1 MPDRETR
8 AGLIFLSP
16 NAIGFLVF
24 HAIAIVAALGLSL
37 TDWDVLTRPSF
48 IGLANYRQLAI
59 DPVFRVAARNTGVYV
74 AVVVP
79 IGVALALALAIGF
92 QHIRH
97 ALYPLRLAF
106 LLPTVVS
113 AVAVAVVW
121 RWIYHTDYGLLNAGL
136 SSLGVRAV
144 PWLSSSDWALASVML
159 VAVWKGIGFDLIVFL
174 AGMRAIPTHLFEAAA
189 LDGASGW
196 QRFWHVT
203 LPLLAPTTFFV
214 TVLSVIRA
222 AQVFDLAY
230 VLTGGGPANATNTI
244 VLAIYQSAFQ
254 LLNMGYAAAAAWVLF
269 LFVALATFIQT
280 RVQPGWAYDD

>member
-8 AGLIFLSP
+8 AGLMFLAP

-48 IGLANYRQLAI
+48 IGLANYRQLAF
-59 DPVFRVAARNTGVYV
+59 DPVFRVAAWNTAVYV
-74 AVVVP
+74 VVVVP
-79 IGVALALALAIGF
+79 IGVALALALAISF
-92 QHIRH
+92 QHVRH
-97 ALYPLRLAF
+97 AVYPLRLAF

-136 SSLGVRAV
+136 SALGVRAV
-144 PWLSSSDWALASVML
+144 PWLSSSDWALPSVML

-174 AGMRAIPTHLFEAAA
+174 AGMRAIPTHLYEAAA

-214 TVLSVIRA
+214 TVLSIIRA

-269 LFVALATFIQT
+269 LFVAAATFIQT